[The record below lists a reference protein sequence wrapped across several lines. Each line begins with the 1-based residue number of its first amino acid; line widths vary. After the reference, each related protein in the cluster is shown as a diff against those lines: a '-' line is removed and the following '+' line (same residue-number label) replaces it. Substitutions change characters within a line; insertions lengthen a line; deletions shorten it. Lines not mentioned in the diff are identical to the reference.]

1 MTIISMKFKYLLL
14 VAAISF
20 LPLELSAKRFKLDG
34 PNGKL
39 YVVIDEPELADGKKC
54 PVVIQMHGLMSLC
67 DDPVQGTISNR
78 LNREGIATVRFDFDG
93 HARSGGKFVDMTVS
107 NEVEDARFIYEY
119 VKGLD
124 KYTGISFLG
133 HSQGGLVASLLAG
146 ELGSDSVDKVVLMA
160 PASMLADQ
168 ANEGY
173 VIKAKFDPFNVP
185 EFVRLNGAHI
195 GRGYILDLQRMD
207 VYKQSSK
214 YEGPVCIIQGTSDET
229 VPYTCSIK
237 YHETYKN
244 SDLHLLEG
252 YGHDFLINLGYAAD
266 VAVDFLSGR
275 VSTEFARSAMKTS
288 SLTKDERRYIMD
300 SDSVMRVLTIDD
312 RADSLILRDKS
323 KLFTDRDLKSKYA
336 AALASKMIATVT
348 SPKEDGVGIAGP
360 QVGILR
366 RIVAV
371 QRFDKPGKP
380 FEVYF
385 NIVMEPATDKTA
397 CGREGCL
404 SVPNKRGM
412 VDRYTSVKITYTDPN
427 TLQRVTEIVSGYTAV
442 IFQHETDHLD
452 GVLYIDK
459 ASSISY
465 Q

>member
-1 MTIISMKFKYLLL
+1 MKFKFLLL
-14 VAAISF
+14 CLAVACI
-20 LPLELSAKRFKLDG
+20 PIQLSAKRFKLDG

-39 YVVIDEPELADGKKC
+39 YVVVDEPPLSPGEKC

-67 DDPVQGTISNR
+67 DDPVMGMVSKK

-107 NEVEDARFIYEY
+107 NEVADARFIYDY
-119 VKGLD
+119 VKGLGRYD
-124 KYTGISFLG
+124 SVSFLG

-146 ELGSDSVDKVVLMA
+146 ELGSNAIDKVVLMA

-168 ANEGY
+168 AKEGY

-195 GRGYILDLQRMD
+195 GRGYILDLQKMD

-244 SDLHLLEG
+244 SDLHLMEG
-252 YGHDFLINLGYAAD
+252 YGHDFLINLGYATD

-288 SLTKDERRYIMD
+288 GLTKDEKRLIMN

-312 RADSLILRDKS
+312 REDSLILRDKS
-323 KLFTDRDLKSKYA
+323 KLFTDRTLRGEYA
-336 AALASKMIATVT
+336 GTLAAKMIATVT

-360 QVGILR
+360 QVGVLR
-366 RIVAV
+366 RVVAV

-385 NIVMEPATDKTA
+385 NIVIEPATDQQA
-397 CGREGCL
+397 CGPEGCL
-404 SVPNKRGM
+404 SVPGKRGN

-427 TLQRVTEIVSGYTAV
+427 TLQRITEIVSGYTAV

-452 GVLYIDK
+452 GVLYIDR
-459 ASSISY
+459 ASSISDK
-465 Q
+465 

>member
-1 MTIISMKFKYLLL
+1 MKFKYLLL
-14 VAAISF
+14 CLAIAC
-20 LPLELSAKRFKLDG
+20 LPFRLSARRFKIDG

-39 YVVIDEPELADGKKC
+39 YTVIDEPQLAEGQKC
-54 PVVIQMHGLMSLC
+54 PVVILMHGLMSLC
-67 DDPVQGTISNR
+67 DDPVMVSISGEIVRN
-78 LNREGIATVRFDFDG
+78 GYATVRFDFDG

-107 NEVEDARFIYEY
+107 NEVADARFIYDY
-119 VKGLD
+119 VRGLD
-124 KYTGISFLG
+124 RYTEVSFLG

-146 ELGSDSVDKVVLMA
+146 DLGDDAVSKVVLMA

-168 ANEGY
+168 AREGY
-173 VIKAKFDPFNVP
+173 VIKAKFDPFDVP
-185 EFVRLNGAHI
+185 DYVCLNGAHI
-195 GRGYILDLQRMD
+195 GRGYILDLQTMD
-207 VYKQSSK
+207 VYKRSSK

-229 VPYTCSIK
+229 VPYTCCFR

-244 SDLHLLEG
+244 SELHLMEG
-252 YGHDFLINLGYAAD
+252 YGHDFLINLSYAAD
-266 VAVDFLSGR
+266 VAVDFLTGR

-288 SLTKDERRYIMD
+288 GLSKDEKMLIMD

-312 RADSLILRDKS
+312 REDSLILRDKS
-323 KLFTDRDLKSKYA
+323 KLFTDRVLGSKYA
-336 AALASKMIATVT
+336 KTLAAKMIATVT

-360 QVGILR
+360 QVGVLR
-366 RIVAV
+366 RVVAV
-371 QRFDKPGKP
+371 QRFDKPGNP

-385 NIVMEPATDKTA
+385 NIVIEPATDQTA

-404 SVPNKRGM
+404 SVPKKRGM

-459 ASSISY
+459 ASSISDI
-465 Q
+465 